1 MIQWCNGVRR
11 YCKSLTFY
19 SIEPPR
25 LPVVYRKTL
34 VKYTRYINAV
44 FNLLKNICK
53 FAPHN
58 LKNRI
63 SKSELCESHN
73 RRKEIEKTRGKI
85 MIKNQSIFRT
95 NIYIY
100 SGATKRTHNINSIFL
115 SSFFNT
121 LPLANSSYNLS

>member
-25 LPVVYRKTL
+25 LVYRKTL
-34 VKYTRYINAV
+34 VKYNINTRYINAV
-44 FNLLKNICK
+44 FNLLKNICL

-85 MIKNQSIFRT
+85 MIT
-95 NIYIY
+95 NI
-100 SGATKRTHNINSIFL
+100 
-115 SSFFNT
+115 
-121 LPLANSSYNLS
+121 